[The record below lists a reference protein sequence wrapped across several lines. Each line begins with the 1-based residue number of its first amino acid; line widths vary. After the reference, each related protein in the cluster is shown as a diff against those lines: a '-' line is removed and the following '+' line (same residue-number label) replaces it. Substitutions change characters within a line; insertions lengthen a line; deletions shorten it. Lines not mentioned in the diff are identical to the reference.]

1 MSIEALALESIEPV
15 MSSSLSPRRRALG
28 LIRPDIRIADAYGA
42 LIYWSLHSMVV
53 AVPPHKLPPSFTSLY
68 RLLLRTSSAA
78 VLHHKAATRYVKTL
92 WKPSFREAATIV
104 RKLQDPKFG
113 TAEKAQLEKWLC
125 LWESSRVY
133 QRSLRIELIVRPPV

>member
-1 MSIEALALESIEPV
+1 
-15 MSSSLSPRRRALG
+15 
-28 LIRPDIRIADAYGA
+28 
-42 LIYWSLHSMVV
+42 MVV